1 MRVDVA
7 DLLIEYIE
15 VDTQGNNIDTI
26 INDLEIENLEN
37 EITLEIWL

>member
-1 MRVDVA
+1 MRIDVA